1 MIPHVPGL
9 TPRPDHAIAPGLEE
23 GLALYRAGYFWE
35 AHEAWEPL
43 WLEAAPNSR
52 ERALLQGLIQL
63 ANAWLKLRMD
73 RAPAAARIA
82 ALAAE
87 HFARAGTDPCL
98 DLPPGWP
105 QSELARLR
113 RAIPDTA
120 ADVQDN
126 AQFKHR
132 QSSRNMLSY

>member
-9 TPRPDHAIAPGLEE
+9 TPRPETAITPGLEE

-52 ERALLQGLIQL
+52 ERALLQGLILL
-63 ANAWLKLRMD
+63 ANARLKLRMG
-73 RAPAAARIA
+73 RGPAAARIA

-87 HFARAGTDPCL
+87 HLQRVGGMRCL
-98 DLPPGWP
+98 GIGADWTE
-105 QSELARLR
+105 SELGRLR
-113 RAIPDTA
+113 RAILESGE
-120 ADVQDN
+120 N
-126 AQFKHR
+126 A
-132 QSSRNMLSY
+132 L